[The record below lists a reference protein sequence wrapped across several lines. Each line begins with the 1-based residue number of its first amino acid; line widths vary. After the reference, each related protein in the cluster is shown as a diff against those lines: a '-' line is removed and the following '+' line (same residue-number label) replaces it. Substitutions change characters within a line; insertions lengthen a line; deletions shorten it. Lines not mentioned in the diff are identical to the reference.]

1 MNNMKLI
8 LIEDNDEEVQS
19 CTHAVND
26 FNDDH
31 KGKGWCIQLEPHT
44 NIESASKALESSYFD
59 GAIIDMNLADS
70 GDEGN
75 QALDVIRQ
83 HLKRIP
89 VAIYTGTPNVADNSD
104 DIPLIDVFKKGDATY
119 EQLIYKFWDIYNTG
133 LTKIMGG
140 KGLIEQSLSQIFIKH
155 LLPRISPA
163 KISPAKIS
171 PEPTVSEK
179 SNWVY
184 YAEEDPDNTEK
195 ALLRHTLNHLIHELY
210 KSSENCYPEEMYI
223 HLPNLEQ
230 DQVKVDTGCILQ
242 NKDNN
247 KFYIVLSPACDLA
260 EREGGVCNT
269 DRALLVEI
277 QMLEDILSDDY
288 FISNCHD
295 GKKLK
300 KRYLKSNSESP
311 REYLSKQQDND
322 LIKYQRNTKNLYY
335 CWLPKTSCFN
345 NGAVINFRRVST
357 YSQEELDKSFNSP
370 VIQVTSPFLKDIISR
385 FSSYYARQGQPD
397 ININL

>member
-1 MNNMKLI
+1 MNKMTLI
-8 LIEDNDEEVQS
+8 LIEDNDDEAQS
-19 CTHAVND
+19 CQNAVND
-26 FNDDH
+26 FNDEH
-31 KGKGWCIQLEPHT
+31 KNKEWCIQLVTHN
-44 NIESASKALESSYFD
+44 NIEAASKALESSYFD
-59 GAIIDMNLADS
+59 GAIIDMKLADS

-89 VAIYTGTPNVADNSD
+89 VAIYTGTPDVADNSD

-140 KGLIEQSLSQIFIKH
+140 KGQIEQSLSQIFIKH
-155 LLPRISPA
+155 LLPR
-163 KISPAKIS
+163 ISPAKIS

-260 EREGGVCNT
+260 EREEGVCNT

-288 FISNCHD
+288 FISNCHN

-300 KRYLKSNSESP
+300 KRYLKSNSEPP

-370 VIQVTSPFLKDIISR
+370 VIQVASPFLKDIISR

>member
-1 MNNMKLI
+1 MKMNNMKLI
-8 LIEDNDEEVQS
+8 LIEDNDEELQS
-19 CTHAVND
+19 CKNAVKD

-31 KGKGWCIQLEPHT
+31 EDEGWHIRLETHT
-44 NIESASKALESSYFD
+44 NIETASKALESSYFD
-59 GAIIDMNLADS
+59 GAIIDMKLADS

-75 QALDVIRQ
+75 QALDVIRK

-89 VAIYTGTPNVADNSD
+89 VAIYTGTPDVADVT
-104 DIPLIDVFKKGDATY
+104 DIPSIGLFIKADITY
-119 EQLIYKFWDIYNTG
+119 KDLIYKFWDIYKTG

-140 KGLIEQSLSQIFIKH
+140 KGHIEQSLSQIFIKH
-155 LLPRISPA
+155 LLPEIST
-163 KISPAKIS
+163 K
-171 PEPTVSEK
+171 PTTSEK
-179 SNWVY
+179 SNWVS
-184 YAEEDPDNTEK
+184 YAEEDSDDTEK

-210 KSSENCYPEEMYI
+210 KSSENCYPDEMYI
-223 HLPNLEQ
+223 HLPNLEL
-230 DQVKVDTGCILQ
+230 DQVKVDTGCILK

-260 EREGGVCNT
+260 EREGGECNT

-277 QMLEDILSDDY
+277 QMLEDILCDDY
-288 FISNCHD
+288 FISNCHG

-300 KRYLKSNSESP
+300 KRYLTNNPESLGKF
-311 REYLSKQQDND
+311 LSKTQDKE

-357 YSQEELDKSFNSP
+357 YSQKELDESFNSP
-370 VIQVTSPFLKDIISR
+370 VIQVASPFLKDIISR

-397 ININL
+397 INIAL

>member
-8 LIEDNDEEVQS
+8 LIEDHDQEVQS
-19 CTHAVND
+19 CKNAVEY
-26 FNDDH
+26 FNKDN
-31 KGKGWCIQLEPHT
+31 KKKKWCIQLETHA
-44 NIESASKALESSYFD
+44 NIEDASKALESSYFD
-59 GAIIDMNLADS
+59 GAIIDMKLDDS
-70 GDEGN
+70 GNEGN

-89 VAIYTGTPNVADNSD
+89 VAIYTGTPDGADVT
-104 DIPLIDVFKKGDATY
+104 DIPLIGLFKKADTTY
-119 EQLIYKFWDIYNTG
+119 DELIYKFWDIYKTG

-140 KGLIEQSLSQIFIKH
+140 KGQIEQSLSQIFIKY
-155 LLPRISPA
+155 LLP
-163 KISPAKIS
+163 KIS
-171 PEPTVSEK
+171 PEPTISEK
-179 SNWVY
+179 SNWVS

-195 ALLRHTLNHLIHELY
+195 ALLRYTLNHLIHELY
-210 KSSENCYPEEMYI
+210 KSSENCYPDEMYI

-230 DQVKVDTGCILQ
+230 DQVKVDTGCILK

-260 EREGGVCNT
+260 EREGGECNT

-288 FISNCHD
+288 FISNCHG

-300 KRYLKSNSESP
+300 KRYLKSNPESP
-311 REYLSKQQDND
+311 KEYLLKQQDND

-357 YSQEELDKSFNSP
+357 YSQEELDESFNSP
-370 VIQVTSPFLKDIISR
+370 VIQVSSPFLKDIISR

-397 ININL
+397 INFMI

>member
-1 MNNMKLI
+1 MKMSNMTLI
-8 LIEDNDEEVQS
+8 LIEDNDEETQS
-19 CTHAVND
+19 CKNAVND

-31 KGKGWCIQLEPHT
+31 KNKGWCIQLVTHT
-44 NIESASKALESSYFD
+44 NIEAASKELESSYFD
-59 GAIIDMNLADS
+59 GAIIDMKLADS

-89 VAIYTGTPNVADNSD
+89 VAIYTGTPDVADNSD

-140 KGLIEQSLSQIFIKH
+140 KGQIEKSLSQIFIKH
-155 LLPRISPA
+155 LLPEIST
-163 KISPAKIS
+163 K
-171 PEPTVSEK
+171 PTASEK
-179 SNWVY
+179 SNWVS
-184 YAEEDPDNTEK
+184 YAEKDSDDTEK

-210 KSSENCYPEEMYI
+210 KSSENCYPDEMYI

-260 EREGGVCNT
+260 EREEGECNT

-288 FISNCHD
+288 FISNCHG

-300 KRYLKSNSESP
+300 KRCLKSNPESP
-311 REYLSKQQDND
+311 SEYLLKQQDKD
-322 LIKYQRNTKNLYY
+322 LIKYQTNKKNLYY

-345 NGAVINFRRVST
+345 NGAVINFRRVTT
-357 YSQEELDKSFNSP
+357 YSQKELDESFNSP
-370 VIQVTSPFLKDIISR
+370 VIQVASPFLKDIISR

-397 ININL
+397 INFMI

>member
-1 MNNMKLI
+1 MNKMTLI
-8 LIEDNDEEVQS
+8 LIEDNDEETQS
-19 CTHAVND
+19 CQNAVDD
-26 FNDDH
+26 FNEDH
-31 KGKGWCIQLEPHT
+31 KDNGWYIQLETHT
-44 NIESASKALESSYFD
+44 SIKNALKALENSYFD
-59 GAIIDMNLADS
+59 GAIIDMKLADS
-70 GDEGN
+70 GNEGN
-75 QALDVIRQ
+75 QALDVIRK

-89 VAIYTGTPNVADNSD
+89 VAIYTGTPDVADVTE
-104 DIPLIDVFKKGDATY
+104 IPSIGLFKKADITY
-119 EQLIYKFWDIYNTG
+119 GQLIYKFWDIYKTG

-140 KGLIEQSLSQIFIKH
+140 KGQIEQSLSQIFIKH
-155 LLPRISPA
+155 LLPEIST
-163 KISPAKIS
+163 K
-171 PEPTVSEK
+171 PTASEK
-179 SNWVY
+179 SNWVS
-184 YAEEDPDNTEK
+184 YAEKDSDDTEK

-210 KSSENCYPEEMYI
+210 KSSENCYPDEMYI
-223 HLPNLEQ
+223 HLPNLEL
-230 DQVKVDTGCILQ
+230 DQVKVDTGCILK

-260 EREGGVCNT
+260 EREGGECNT

-288 FISNCHD
+288 FISNCHG

-300 KRYLKSNSESP
+300 KRYLKSNPEFP
-311 REYLSKQQDND
+311 KEYLLKQQDND

-357 YSQEELDKSFNSP
+357 YSQEELNESFNSP
-370 VIQVTSPFLKDIISR
+370 VIQVSSPFLKDIISR

-397 ININL
+397 INFII

>member
-1 MNNMKLI
+1 MNKMTLI
-8 LIEDNDEEVQS
+8 LIEDNDEETQS
-19 CTHAVND
+19 CQNAVDD
-26 FNDDH
+26 FNEDH
-31 KGKGWCIQLEPHT
+31 KDNGWYIQLETHT
-44 NIESASKALESSYFD
+44 SIKNALKALENSYFD
-59 GAIIDMNLADS
+59 GAIIDMKLADS
-70 GDEGN
+70 GNEGN
-75 QALDVIRQ
+75 QALDVIRK

-89 VAIYTGTPNVADNSD
+89 VAIYTGTPDVADVTE
-104 DIPLIDVFKKGDATY
+104 IPSIGLFKKADITY
-119 EQLIYKFWDIYNTG
+119 GQLIYKFWDIYKTG

-140 KGLIEQSLSQIFIKH
+140 KGQIEQSLSQIFIKH
-155 LLPRISPA
+155 LLPEIST
-163 KISPAKIS
+163 K
-171 PEPTVSEK
+171 PTASEK
-179 SNWVY
+179 SNWVS
-184 YAEEDPDNTEK
+184 YAEKDSDDTEK

-210 KSSENCYPEEMYI
+210 KSSENCYPDEMYI

-260 EREGGVCNT
+260 EREEGECNT

-288 FISNCHD
+288 FISNCHG

-300 KRYLKSNSESP
+300 KRYLKSNPEFP
-311 REYLSKQQDND
+311 KEYLLKQQDND

-357 YSQEELDKSFNSP
+357 YSQEELNESFNSP
-370 VIQVTSPFLKDIISR
+370 VIQVSSPFLKDIISR

-397 ININL
+397 INFII

>member
-1 MNNMKLI
+1 MKMSNMTLI
-8 LIEDNDEEVQS
+8 LIEDNDEETQS
-19 CTHAVND
+19 CKNAVND

-31 KGKGWCIQLEPHT
+31 KNKGWCIQLVTHT
-44 NIESASKALESSYFD
+44 NIEAASKELESSYFD
-59 GAIIDMNLADS
+59 GAIIDMKLADS

-89 VAIYTGTPNVADNSD
+89 VAIYTGTPDVADNSD

-140 KGLIEQSLSQIFIKH
+140 KGQIEKSLSQIFIKH
-155 LLPRISPA
+155 LLPEIST
-163 KISPAKIS
+163 K
-171 PEPTVSEK
+171 PTASEK
-179 SNWVY
+179 SNWVS
-184 YAEEDPDNTEK
+184 YAEKDSDDTEK

-210 KSSENCYPEEMYI
+210 KSSENCYPDEMYI

-242 NKDNN
+242 NTDNN

-260 EREGGVCNT
+260 EREEGECNT

-288 FISNCHD
+288 FISNCHG

-300 KRYLKSNSESP
+300 KRYLKSNPESP
-311 REYLSKQQDND
+311 SEYLLKQQDND
-322 LIKYQRNTKNLYY
+322 IIKYQTNKKNLYY

-345 NGAVINFRRVST
+345 NGAVINFRRVTT
-357 YSQEELDKSFNSP
+357 YSQKELDESFNSP
-370 VIQVTSPFLKDIISR
+370 VIQVASPFLKDIISR

-397 ININL
+397 INFMI

>member
-1 MNNMKLI
+1 MKMNNMKLI

-163 KISPAKIS
+163 K
-171 PEPTVSEK
+171 VSKK

-184 YAEEDPDNTEK
+184 YAEEDSDNTEK

-247 KFYIVLSPACDLA
+247 KFYIVLSPACDLV
-260 EREGGVCNT
+260 EREGGGCNT

-277 QMLEDILSDDY
+277 QMLEDILSDD
-288 FISNCHD
+288 FFTIDSNND
-295 GKKLK
+295 KKLK
-300 KRYLKSNSESP
+300 KQNQNKTNSQTESQGV
-311 REYLSKQQDND
+311 YLSKQQEKD

-370 VIQVTSPFLKDIISR
+370 VIQVASPFLKDIISR

>member
-1 MNNMKLI
+1 MKMNNMKLI
-8 LIEDNDEEVQS
+8 LIEDNDEELQS
-19 CTHAVND
+19 CKNAVKD

-31 KGKGWCIQLEPHT
+31 KDKKWYIRLETYT
-44 NIESASKALESSYFD
+44 NIENASKALENSYFD
-59 GAIIDMNLADS
+59 GAIIDMKLADS
-70 GDEGN
+70 GNEGN
-75 QALDVIRQ
+75 QALDVIRK

-89 VAIYTGTPNVADNSD
+89 VAIYTGTPDVADVT
-104 DIPLIDVFKKGDATY
+104 DIPSIGLFKKADITY
-119 EQLIYKFWDIYNTG
+119 EQLIYKFWDIYKTG

-140 KGLIEQSLSQIFIKH
+140 KGQIEQSLSQIFIKY
-155 LLPRISPA
+155 LLP
-163 KISPAKIS
+163 KIS
-171 PEPTVSEK
+171 PEPTISEK
-179 SNWVY
+179 SNWVS

-195 ALLRHTLNHLIHELY
+195 ALLRYTLNHLIHELY
-210 KSSENCYPEEMYI
+210 KSSENCYPDEMYI
-223 HLPNLEQ
+223 HLPNLEL
-230 DQVKVDTGCILQ
+230 DQVKVDTGCILK

-260 EREGGVCNT
+260 EREGGECNT

-288 FISNCHD
+288 FISNCHG

-300 KRYLKSNSESP
+300 KRYLKSIPESP
-311 REYLSKQQDND
+311 KEYLLKQQDND

-357 YSQEELDKSFNSP
+357 YSQEELNESFNSP
-370 VIQVTSPFLKDIISR
+370 VIQVSSPFLKDIISR

-397 ININL
+397 INFMI

>member
-1 MNNMKLI
+1 MNDMTLI
-8 LIEDNDEEVQS
+8 LIEDNDEETKS
-19 CTHAVND
+19 CENAVND
-26 FNDDH
+26 FNDDN
-31 KGKGWCIQLEPHT
+31 KDKGWHIRLETHT
-44 NIESASKALESSYFD
+44 DIETASKALENSYFD
-59 GAIIDMNLADS
+59 GAIIDMKLADS

-89 VAIYTGTPNVADNSD
+89 VAIYTGTPDVADNSD

-140 KGLIEQSLSQIFIKH
+140 KGQIEQSLSQIFIKH

-163 KISPAKIS
+163 K
-171 PEPTVSEK
+171 VSKK

-247 KFYIVLSPACDLA
+247 KFYIVLSPACDLV
-260 EREGGVCNT
+260 EREGGGCNT

-277 QMLEDILSDDY
+277 QMLEDILSDD
-288 FISNCHD
+288 FFTIDSNND
-295 GKKLK
+295 KKLK
-300 KRYLKSNSESP
+300 KQNQNKTNSQTESQGV
-311 REYLSKQQDND
+311 YLSKQQEKD

-370 VIQVTSPFLKDIISR
+370 VIQVASPFLKDIISR

>member
-8 LIEDNDEEVQS
+8 LIEDYHQDAEMCQ
-19 CTHAVND
+19 TAVED
-26 FNDDH
+26 FNGENGDSNVELAIYNNIND
-31 KGKGWCIQLEPHT
+31 GLE
-44 NIESASKALESSYFD
+44 ALNNSYFD
-59 GAIIDMNLADS
+59 GAIIDMKLAAD

-75 QALDVIRQ
+75 QALDLIRGN
-83 HLKRIP
+83 LKRIP
-89 VAIYTGTPNVADNSD
+89 VAICTGTPDTISFSD
-104 DIPLIDVFKKGDATY
+104 DIPLIGVFKKGEDKY
-119 EQLIYKFWDIYNTG
+119 IDIIKNFWDIYMTG

-140 KGLIEQSLSQIFIKH
+140 KGQIEQSLSQIFIKH
-155 LLPRISPA
+155 LLP
-163 KISPAKIS
+163 KIS
-171 PEPTVSEK
+171 PESTVSEK
-179 SNWVY
+179 SNWVS

-195 ALLRHTLNHLIHELY
+195 ALLRYTLNHLIHELY

-230 DQVKVDTGCILQ
+230 DQVKVDTGCILK

-260 EREGGVCNT
+260 EREGGECNT

-288 FISNCHD
+288 FISNCHG

-300 KRYLKSNSESP
+300 KRQRSNLESQG
-311 REYLSKQQDND
+311 EYLSKQQDKD

-357 YSQEELDKSFNSP
+357 YSQEELDESFNSP
-370 VIQVTSPFLKDIISR
+370 VIQVASPFLKDIISR

>member
-1 MNNMKLI
+1 MNNMRLI
-8 LIEDNDEEVQS
+8 LIDDDDQEVCS
-19 CTHAVND
+19 CTGAVQD
-26 FNDDH
+26 FNGANKCD
-31 KGKGWCIQLEPHT
+31 IQLET
-44 NIESASKALESSYFD
+44 CKTIQSALKALESSYFD
-59 GAIIDMNLADS
+59 GAIIDMRLGDS
-70 GDEGN
+70 GNEGN

-89 VAIYTGTPNVADNSD
+89 VAIYTGNPDVADVT
-104 DIPLIDVFKKGDATY
+104 DIPSIGLFKKADITY
-119 EQLIYKFWDIYNTG
+119 GQLIYKFWDIYKTG

-140 KGLIEQSLSQIFIKH
+140 KGQIEQSLSQIFIKH
-155 LLPRISPA
+155 LLP
-163 KISPAKIS
+163 KIS

-179 SNWVY
+179 SNWVS

-195 ALLRHTLNHLIHELY
+195 ALLRYTLNHLIHELY
-210 KSSENCYPEEMYI
+210 KSSENCYPDEMYI
-223 HLPNLEQ
+223 HLPNLEL
-230 DQVKVDTGCILQ
+230 DQVKVDTGCILK

-260 EREGGVCNT
+260 EREGGECNT

-288 FISNCHD
+288 FISNCHS

-300 KRYLKSNSESP
+300 KRYLKSNPESP
-311 REYLSKQQDND
+311 KEYLLKQQDND

-357 YSQEELDKSFNSP
+357 YSQEELNESFNSP
-370 VIQVTSPFLKDIISR
+370 VIQVSSPFLKDIISR

-397 ININL
+397 INFMI

>member
-8 LIEDNDEEVQS
+8 LIEDHDQEVQS
-19 CTHAVND
+19 CKNAVEY
-26 FNDDH
+26 FNKDN
-31 KGKGWCIQLEPHT
+31 KKKKWCIQLETHA
-44 NIESASKALESSYFD
+44 NIEDASKALESSYFD
-59 GAIIDMNLADS
+59 GAIIDMKLDDS
-70 GDEGN
+70 GNEGN

-89 VAIYTGTPNVADNSD
+89 VAIYTGTPDGADVT
-104 DIPLIDVFKKGDATY
+104 DIPLIGLFKKADTTY
-119 EQLIYKFWDIYNTG
+119 DELIYKFWDIYKTG

-140 KGLIEQSLSQIFIKH
+140 KGQIEQSLSQIFIKH
-155 LLPRISPA
+155 LLP
-163 KISPAKIS
+163 KIS
-171 PEPTVSEK
+171 PESTVSEK
-179 SNWVY
+179 SNWVS

-195 ALLRHTLNHLIHELY
+195 ALLRYTLNHLIHELY

-260 EREGGVCNT
+260 EREGGECNT

-277 QMLEDILSDDY
+277 QMLEEILSDDY
-288 FISNCHD
+288 FISNCHG

-300 KRYLKSNSESP
+300 KRYLKSNPESP
-311 REYLSKQQDND
+311 KEYLLKQQDND

-357 YSQEELDKSFNSP
+357 YSQEELDESFNSP
-370 VIQVTSPFLKDIISR
+370 VIQVSSPFLKDIISR

-397 ININL
+397 INFMI

>member
-1 MNNMKLI
+1 MSNMTLI
-8 LIEDNDEEVQS
+8 LIEDNDEETQS
-19 CTHAVND
+19 CKNAVND

-31 KGKGWCIQLEPHT
+31 KNKGWCIQLVTHT
-44 NIESASKALESSYFD
+44 NIEAASKELESSYFD
-59 GAIIDMNLADS
+59 GAIIDMKLADS

-89 VAIYTGTPNVADNSD
+89 VAIYTGTPDVADNSD

-140 KGLIEQSLSQIFIKH
+140 KGQIEKSLSQIFIKH
-155 LLPRISPA
+155 LLPEIST
-163 KISPAKIS
+163 K
-171 PEPTVSEK
+171 PTASEK
-179 SNWVY
+179 SNWVS
-184 YAEEDPDNTEK
+184 YAEKDSDDTEK

-210 KSSENCYPEEMYI
+210 KSSENCYPDEMYI

-260 EREGGVCNT
+260 EREEGECNT

-288 FISNCHD
+288 FISNCHG

-300 KRYLKSNSESP
+300 KRYLKSNPEFP
-311 REYLSKQQDND
+311 KEYLLKQQDND

-345 NGAVINFRRVST
+345 NGAVINFRRVTT
-357 YSQEELDKSFNSP
+357 YSQKELDESFNSP
-370 VIQVTSPFLKDIISR
+370 VIQVASPFLKDIISR

-397 ININL
+397 INFMI

>member
-1 MNNMKLI
+1 MKMNNMTLI
-8 LIEDNDEEVQS
+8 LIEDNVEETQS
-19 CTHAVND
+19 CQNAVKD

-31 KGKGWCIQLEPHT
+31 KDKKWCIRLETYT
-44 NIESASKALESSYFD
+44 NIENASKALENSYFD
-59 GAIIDMNLADS
+59 GAIIDMKLADS
-70 GDEGN
+70 GNEGN
-75 QALDVIRQ
+75 QALDVIRK

-89 VAIYTGTPNVADNSD
+89 VAIYTGTPDVADVT
-104 DIPLIDVFKKGDATY
+104 DIPSIGLFKKADITY
-119 EQLIYKFWDIYNTG
+119 GQLIYKFWDIYKTG

-140 KGLIEQSLSQIFIKH
+140 KGQIEQSLSQIFIKY
-155 LLPRISPA
+155 LLP
-163 KISPAKIS
+163 KIS

-179 SNWVY
+179 SNWVS

-195 ALLRHTLNHLIHELY
+195 ALLRYTLNHLIHELY
-210 KSSENCYPEEMYI
+210 KSSENCYPDEMYI
-223 HLPNLEQ
+223 HLPNLEL
-230 DQVKVDTGCILQ
+230 DQVKVDTGCILK

-260 EREGGVCNT
+260 EREGGECNT

-277 QMLEDILSDDY
+277 QMLEDILCDDY
-288 FISNCHD
+288 FISNCHG

-300 KRYLKSNSESP
+300 KRQRSNLESQG
-311 REYLSKQQDND
+311 EYLSKQQDKD

-357 YSQEELDKSFNSP
+357 YSQEELDNSFNSP
-370 VIQVTSPFLKDIISR
+370 VIQVASPFLKDIISR

-397 ININL
+397 INIAL

>member
-44 NIESASKALESSYFD
+44 NIKSASKALESSYFD

-155 LLPRISPA
+155 LLPR
-163 KISPAKIS
+163 ISPAKIS

>member
-1 MNNMKLI
+1 MNEMKLI
-8 LIEDNDEEVQS
+8 LIEDYDQDVNSCKEAVQ
-19 CTHAVND
+19 D
-26 FNDDH
+26 FNETN
-31 KGKGWCIQLEPHT
+31 GCNIQLEIHKT
-44 NIESASKALESSYFD
+44 IQSASNALESSYFD
-59 GAIIDMNLADS
+59 GAIIDMQLADS
-70 GDEGN
+70 RDEGN
-75 QALDVIRQ
+75 QALDVIRH

-89 VAIYTGTPNVADNSD
+89 VAICSGNIDVADVT
-104 DIPLIDVFKKGDATY
+104 DIPSIGRFAKGDVRY
-119 EQLIYKFWDIYNTG
+119 EDIICKFWDIYKTG
-133 LTKIMGG
+133 ITKIMGG
-140 KGLIEQSLSQIFIKH
+140 KGQIEQSLSQIFIKH
-155 LLPRISPA
+155 LLP
-163 KISPAKIS
+163 KIS

-179 SNWVY
+179 SNWVS

-210 KSSENCYPEEMYI
+210 KSSENCYPDEMYI

-260 EREGGVCNT
+260 EREEGECNT

-288 FISNCHD
+288 FISNCHG

-300 KRYLKSNSESP
+300 KRYLKSNPESP
-311 REYLSKQQDND
+311 SEYLLKQQDKD
-322 LIKYQRNTKNLYY
+322 LIKYQTNKKNLYY

-345 NGAVINFRRVST
+345 NGSVINFRRVTT
-357 YSQEELDKSFNSP
+357 YSQKELDESFNSP
-370 VIQVTSPFLKDIISR
+370 VIQVASPFLKDIISR

>member
-1 MNNMKLI
+1 MTLI
-8 LIEDNDEEVQS
+8 LIEDNVEETQS
-19 CTHAVND
+19 CQNAVKD

-31 KGKGWCIQLEPHT
+31 KDKKWCIRLETYT
-44 NIESASKALESSYFD
+44 NIENASKALENSYFD
-59 GAIIDMNLADS
+59 GAIIDMKLADS
-70 GDEGN
+70 GNEGN
-75 QALDVIRQ
+75 QALDVIRK

-89 VAIYTGTPNVADNSD
+89 VAIYTGTPDVADVT
-104 DIPLIDVFKKGDATY
+104 DIPSIGLFKKADITY
-119 EQLIYKFWDIYNTG
+119 GQLIYKFWDIYKTG

-140 KGLIEQSLSQIFIKH
+140 KGQIEQSLSQIFIKY
-155 LLPRISPA
+155 LLP
-163 KISPAKIS
+163 KIS

-179 SNWVY
+179 SNWVS

-195 ALLRHTLNHLIHELY
+195 ALLRYTLNHLIHELY
-210 KSSENCYPEEMYI
+210 KSSENCYPDEMYI
-223 HLPNLEQ
+223 HLPNLEL
-230 DQVKVDTGCILQ
+230 DQVKVDTGCILK

-260 EREGGVCNT
+260 EREGGECNT

-277 QMLEDILSDDY
+277 QMLEDILCDDY
-288 FISNCHD
+288 FISNCHG

-300 KRYLKSNSESP
+300 KRQRSNLESQG
-311 REYLSKQQDND
+311 EYLSKQQDKD

-357 YSQEELDKSFNSP
+357 YSQEELDNSFNSP
-370 VIQVTSPFLKDIISR
+370 VIQVASPFLKDIISR

>member
-1 MNNMKLI
+1 MKMSNMTLI
-8 LIEDNDEEVQS
+8 LIEDNDEETQS
-19 CTHAVND
+19 CKNAVND

-31 KGKGWCIQLEPHT
+31 KNKGWCIQLVTHT
-44 NIESASKALESSYFD
+44 NIEAASKELESSYFD
-59 GAIIDMNLADS
+59 GAIIDMKLADS

-89 VAIYTGTPNVADNSD
+89 VAIYTGTPDVADNSD

-140 KGLIEQSLSQIFIKH
+140 KGQIEKSLSQIFIKH
-155 LLPRISPA
+155 LLP
-163 KISPAKIS
+163 KISPKS
-171 PEPTVSEK
+171 KVSEK
-179 SNWVY
+179 SNWVS

-195 ALLRHTLNHLIHELY
+195 ALLRYTLNHLIHELY
-210 KSSENCYPEEMYI
+210 KNSENCYPDEMYI
-223 HLPNLEQ
+223 HLPSLEQ
-230 DQVKVDTGCILQ
+230 DQVKVDTGCILE

-260 EREGGVCNT
+260 EREGGECNT

-277 QMLEDILSDDY
+277 QMLEDILFDDY
-288 FISNCHD
+288 FISNCHGD
-295 GKKLK
+295 KKLK
-300 KRYLKSNSESP
+300 KRYLKSNPESP
-311 REYLSKQQDND
+311 QEYLSKQQDND
-322 LIKYQRNTKNLYY
+322 LIKYQKNTKNLYY

-357 YSQEELDKSFNSP
+357 YSQEELDESFNSP
-370 VIQVTSPFLKDIISR
+370 VIQVASPFLKDIISR

>member
-1 MNNMKLI
+1 MKMNNMKLI

-31 KGKGWCIQLEPHT
+31 KDKGWCIQLEPHT

-155 LLPRISPA
+155 LLPR
-163 KISPAKIS
+163 ISPAKIS

>member
-1 MNNMKLI
+1 MNKMTLI
-8 LIEDNDEEVQS
+8 LIEDNDDEAQF
-19 CTHAVND
+19 CQNAVND
-26 FNDDH
+26 FNDEH
-31 KGKGWCIQLEPHT
+31 KNKEWCIQLVTHN
-44 NIESASKALESSYFD
+44 NIEAASKALESSYFD
-59 GAIIDMNLADS
+59 GAIIDMKLADS

-89 VAIYTGTPNVADNSD
+89 VAIYTGTPDVADNSD

-140 KGLIEQSLSQIFIKH
+140 KGQIEQSLSQIFIKH
-155 LLPRISPA
+155 LLP
-163 KISPAKIS
+163 KISPK
-171 PEPTVSEK
+171 PTVSEK
-179 SNWVY
+179 SNWVS

-260 EREGGVCNT
+260 EREEGVCNT

-288 FISNCHD
+288 FISNCHN

-300 KRYLKSNSESP
+300 KRYLKSNSEPP

-357 YSQEELDKSFNSP
+357 YSQEELDESFNSP
-370 VIQVTSPFLKDIISR
+370 VIQVASPFLKDIISR

>member
-1 MNNMKLI
+1 MNKMTLI
-8 LIEDNDEEVQS
+8 LIEDNDDETQS
-19 CTHAVND
+19 CQNAVND

-31 KGKGWCIQLEPHT
+31 KDKEWCIQLETHT
-44 NIESASKALESSYFD
+44 SIKDALKALENSYFD
-59 GAIIDMNLADS
+59 GAIIDMKLADS
-70 GDEGN
+70 GNEGN

-89 VAIYTGTPNVADNSD
+89 VAIYTGTPDVADET
-104 DIPLIDVFKKGDATY
+104 DIPSIGLFKKADITY
-119 EQLIYKFWDIYNTG
+119 GQLIYKFWDIYKTG

-140 KGLIEQSLSQIFIKH
+140 KGQIEQSLSQIFIKH
-155 LLPRISPA
+155 LLP
-163 KISPAKIS
+163 KISPKS
-171 PEPTVSEK
+171 KVSEK
-179 SNWVY
+179 SNWVS

-195 ALLRHTLNHLIHELY
+195 ALLRYTLNHLIHELY
-210 KSSENCYPEEMYI
+210 KSSENCYPDEMYI

-230 DQVKVDTGCILQ
+230 DQVKVDTGCILKS
-242 NKDNN
+242 KDNN

-260 EREGGVCNT
+260 EREGGECNT

-277 QMLEDILSDDY
+277 QILEDILPDDY
-288 FISNCHD
+288 FISNCH
-295 GKKLK
+295 GSKKLK
-300 KRYLKSNSESP
+300 NRYLKSNLESQG
-311 REYLSKQQDND
+311 EHLSKQQEKD

-370 VIQVTSPFLKDIISR
+370 VIQVASPFLKDIISR

>member
-1 MNNMKLI
+1 MKMNKMTLI
-8 LIEDNDEEVQS
+8 LIEDNDEETQS
-19 CTHAVND
+19 CQNAVDD
-26 FNDDH
+26 FNEDH
-31 KGKGWCIQLEPHT
+31 KDNGWYIQLETHT
-44 NIESASKALESSYFD
+44 SIKNALKALENSYFD
-59 GAIIDMNLADS
+59 GAIIDMKLADS
-70 GDEGN
+70 GNEGN
-75 QALDVIRQ
+75 QALDVIRK

-89 VAIYTGTPNVADNSD
+89 VAIYTGTPDVADVTE
-104 DIPLIDVFKKGDATY
+104 IPSIGLFKKADITY
-119 EQLIYKFWDIYNTG
+119 GQLIYKFWDIYKTG

-140 KGLIEQSLSQIFIKH
+140 KGQIEQSLSQIFIKY
-155 LLPRISPA
+155 LLP
-163 KISPAKIS
+163 KIS
-171 PEPTVSEK
+171 PEPTISEK
-179 SNWVY
+179 SNWVS

-195 ALLRHTLNHLIHELY
+195 ALLRYTLNHLIHELY
-210 KSSENCYPEEMYI
+210 KSSENCYPDEMYI
-223 HLPNLEQ
+223 HLPNLEL
-230 DQVKVDTGCILQ
+230 DQVKVDTGCILK

-260 EREGGVCNT
+260 EREGGECNT

-288 FISNCHD
+288 FISNCHG

-300 KRYLKSNSESP
+300 KRYLKSNPESP
-311 REYLSKQQDND
+311 KEYLLKQQDND

-357 YSQEELDKSFNSP
+357 YSQEELNESFNSP
-370 VIQVTSPFLKDIISR
+370 VIQVSSPFLKDIISR

-397 ININL
+397 INFII

>member
-163 KISPAKIS
+163 KISP
-171 PEPTVSEK
+171 EPTVSEK

-277 QMLEDILSDDY
+277 QMLEDILSGDY

>member
-1 MNNMKLI
+1 MKMNKMTLI
-8 LIEDNDEEVQS
+8 LIEDNDGEAQS
-19 CTHAVND
+19 CQNAVND
-26 FNDDH
+26 FNDEH
-31 KGKGWCIQLEPHT
+31 KNKEWCIQLVTHN
-44 NIESASKALESSYFD
+44 NIEAASKALESSYFD
-59 GAIIDMNLADS
+59 GAIIDMKLADS

-89 VAIYTGTPNVADNSD
+89 VAIYTGTPDVADNSD

-140 KGLIEQSLSQIFIKH
+140 KGQIEQSLSQIFIKH
-155 LLPRISPA
+155 LLPR
-163 KISPAKIS
+163 ISPAKIS

-260 EREGGVCNT
+260 EREEGVCNT

-288 FISNCHD
+288 FISNCHN

-370 VIQVTSPFLKDIISR
+370 VIQVASPFLKDIISR

>member
-1 MNNMKLI
+1 MKMSNMTLI
-8 LIEDNDEEVQS
+8 LIEDNDEETQS
-19 CTHAVND
+19 CKNAVND

-31 KGKGWCIQLEPHT
+31 KNKGWCIQLVTHT
-44 NIESASKALESSYFD
+44 NIEAASKELESSYFD
-59 GAIIDMNLADS
+59 GAIIDMKLADS

-89 VAIYTGTPNVADNSD
+89 VAIYTGTPDVADNSD

-140 KGLIEQSLSQIFIKH
+140 KGQIEKSLSQIFIKH
-155 LLPRISPA
+155 LLPEIST
-163 KISPAKIS
+163 K
-171 PEPTVSEK
+171 PTASEK
-179 SNWVY
+179 SNWVS
-184 YAEEDPDNTEK
+184 YAEKDSDDTEK

-210 KSSENCYPEEMYI
+210 KSSENCYPDEMYI

-260 EREGGVCNT
+260 EREEGECNT

-288 FISNCHD
+288 FISNCHG

-300 KRYLKSNSESP
+300 KRYLKSNPESP
-311 REYLSKQQDND
+311 SEYLLKQQDKD
-322 LIKYQRNTKNLYY
+322 LIKYQTNKKNLYY

-345 NGAVINFRRVST
+345 NGAVINFRRVTT
-357 YSQEELDKSFNSP
+357 YSQKELDESFNSP
-370 VIQVTSPFLKDIISR
+370 VIQVASPFLKDIISR

-397 ININL
+397 INFMI